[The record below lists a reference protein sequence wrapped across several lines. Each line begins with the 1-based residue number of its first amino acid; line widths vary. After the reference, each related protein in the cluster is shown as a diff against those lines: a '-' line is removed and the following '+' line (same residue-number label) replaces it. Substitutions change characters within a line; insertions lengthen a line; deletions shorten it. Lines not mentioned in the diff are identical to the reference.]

1 MHTSLLVYEKPA
13 HRLCIHIDP
22 ELRIH
27 SLGIVSIIIIS
38 IIIVS
43 SSIIIGSSII
53 SILVVIL
60 IISITKNVDASSR
73 LHGWTIIPFVCF
85 NH

>member
-1 MHTSLLVYEKPA
+1 MLVYEKPA

-22 ELRIH
+22 ELHIH
-27 SLGIVSIIIIS
+27 SLGKVSMIIIIS
-38 IIIVS
+38 IIIGS